1 MKKLTAEQIN
11 SVKARGFLLNKGTT
25 KFSGR
30 IVARGTIFSA
40 EDFAVMS
47 RIAENYGDGKLMATS
62 RQCIEIS
69 GIEFEDIEKAIAYA
83 EENGL
88 YFGGTGAKVRPVT
101 ACKGT
106 TCVFGNIDTHG
117 IAGKIHDEFYIGW
130 KDVKLPHKIKI
141 SVGGCPNSCIK
152 PSINDIGIEGHKIPA
167 YDEEK
172 CRSCKKCAVETSC
185 PMKAA
190 TLVDGKLVIDKE
202 KCIDCGVCINK
213 CTFDAFDKENTKPV
227 YKIFLGGS
235 WGKRTVKGTALSEY
249 VSEEDIL
256 PIIEKAILWFR
267 ENGERKERFGKTIER
282 VGFEN
287 LEKAVL
293 SDDIISRKEEI
304 LAKEI

>member
-69 GIEFEDIEKAIAYA
+69 GIEFEDIDKAIAYA

-152 PSINDIGIEGHKIPA
+152 PSINDIGIEGHKVP
-167 YDEEK
+167 
-172 CRSCKKCAVETSC
+172 V
-185 PMKAA
+185 
-190 TLVDGKLVIDKE
+190 
-202 KCIDCGVCINK
+202 
-213 CTFDAFDKENTKPV
+213 FDAERCKNWFPPEESKYHFFPETAGRLFSVRRPVLQKPKTKQV
-227 YKIFLGGS
+227 LRVVRDTLGHIYFYG
-235 WGKRTVKGTALSEY
+235 GK
-249 VSEEDIL
+249 
-256 PIIEKAILWFR
+256 
-267 ENGERKERFGKTIER
+267 KT
-282 VGFEN
+282 
-287 LEKAVL
+287 
-293 SDDIISRKEEI
+293 
-304 LAKEI
+304 